1 MYYNG
6 TSERY
11 WWNQDSDAVN
21 VYVPVPDGFEL
32 EKVEFVAK
40 TRHISLKFDGEE
52 VRTSVWYFSY
62 YVYRKIPHPVREI
75 TPPPPRLPNNF
86 TW

>member
-21 VYVPVPDGFEL
+21 IYVPVPDGFEP

-40 TRHISLKFDGEE
+40 TRHISLKFAGEE
-52 VRTSVWYFSY
+52 VRTYARVCGACSSFWRSL
-62 YVYRKIPHPVREI
+62 RTEEAECGRC
-75 TPPPPRLPNNF
+75 
-86 TW
+86 